1 MTQARPVRFGEF
13 KLDPLK
19 RELRKGDQLV
29 PLQNRAFE
37 CMAYLLSNRDRAVGR
52 DELIAAVWGSAD
64 VSDNLLDQMVLYA
77 RRAVGD
83 TGRHRHVIRT
93 IPHFGYSWI
102 APIDPAEDATDRGE
116 AIHAPPSAAVTR
128 MQSAAADESGR
139 EAGGVAPPRSERPSM
154 GSTGAAYARRYGPLL
169 ALLLLLPVLAVGVI
183 RLRMPAHAP
192 GSPAQLG
199 LVLPVAVAADASTS
213 WIRLGAMELIAER
226 LRVDGQPVMPSDS
239 VVALA
244 KGIDTAAFDPPA
256 AEAFAKTAGADLMFS
271 AAAESVNGRWRVLVK
286 TVHGRSPPLIAEAAA
301 PEVLVAAC
309 LAADRMAEAL
319 GFTPKKESDD
329 HPAEDEMIRRAQA
342 ALLEDRLDE
351 ARGWLARIPED
362 SSQFPDA
369 RYLEGRIELKTG
381 RYDEA
386 RKLFAAVADAQ
397 ASADE
402 PVSRARALYGIAI
415 AYFRQ
420 ADLASAA
427 RYFDESVALLD
438 RNHGPEADALL
449 GRVLTLRGYNYF
461 RMPDATAADKDFMR
475 ARLLLESS
483 ADAIGLMQLD
493 LDVGAAAVNT
503 GRFTDAVPLLERAAR
518 RAAAIHD
525 VGSELRAC
533 VELARVRVE
542 LAEPAAAL
550 ALDKRLQEL
559 LALVQEPKLKR
570 FVNAWRA
577 RIFAVNG
584 RLSDADDAIA
594 SALLNRSVD
603 EGGTAPSIG
612 ARLAWARGDF
622 DRSMADARIS
632 IEVPV
637 EGQDPRDTAV
647 AWLMLLRSQLATG
660 RADAASSTAARA
672 ADWAKLVDFA
682 PAGLY
687 GKLIE
692 AEFAA
697 ARHSDSAGRSYRDA
711 WALAN
716 EEQVPSDQLA
726 VADSYVRY
734 LIQTNDLAAAASVAT
749 RLAGW
754 ADRDYE
760 AALLQLRVYHALRKP
775 AAWSAALAQA
785 RTLAGERVVPPDL
798 ATLSPVPGSL

>member
-102 APIDPAEDATDRGE
+102 APIDPAEDAAGPGE
-116 AIHAPPSAAVTR
+116 RPDASAVVASTNTA
-128 MQSAAADESGR
+128 SATAAEIAR
-139 EAGGVAPPRSERPSM
+139 EAGDVPPSQTRPAPIRSA
-154 GSTGAAYARRYGPLL
+154 GAAYARQYWPVL
-169 ALLLLLPVLAVGVI
+169 ALLLLPLLASWFV
-183 RLRMPAHAP
+183 RLRTPVRAP
-192 GSPAQLG
+192 DSPVHMG

-244 KGIDTAAFDPPA
+244 KGIDTAAFDPPS
-256 AEAFAKTAGADLMFS
+256 AEAFAKTAGADLMIS
-271 AAAESVNGRWRVLVK
+271 AVAESINGRWRVQLK
-286 TVHGRSPPLIAEAAA
+286 TVHGRSPPLLAEAAA
-301 PEVLVAAC
+301 PEVLVAARV
-309 LAADRMAEAL
+309 AADRMAEAL
-319 GFTPKKESDD
+319 GFTPKAETDD
-329 HPAEDEMIRRAQA
+329 HPADEEMIRRAQA

-351 ARGWLARIPED
+351 ARGWLARIGQD
-362 SSQFPDA
+362 SNQFSDA

-386 RKLFAAVADAQ
+386 RTLFAAVADAQ

-402 PVSRARALYGIAI
+402 PVSRARALYGIAT

-420 ADLASAA
+420 ADLTSAA

-438 RNHGPEADALL
+438 RNHGPEADGLL
-449 GRVLTLRGYNYF
+449 GRVLTLRGYNFF
-461 RMPDATAADKDFMR
+461 RMPNPVAADKDFMR

-493 LDVGAAAVNT
+493 LDVGAAAVNS

-518 RAAAIHD
+518 RASAVHD
-525 VGSELRAC
+525 VGSELRAS

-542 LAEPAAAL
+542 LAEPASAL

-577 RIFAVNG
+577 RIFAANG
-584 RLSDADDAIA
+584 RLSDADDAI
-594 SALLNRSVD
+594 SLALLNRAED
-603 EGGTAPSIG
+603 EGGTAPSID
-612 ARLAWARGDF
+612 ARLAWARADF
-622 DRSMADARIS
+622 ERAIADARAS
-632 IEVPV
+632 IAVPV
-637 EGQDPRDTAV
+637 EGQDPRDTAI
-647 AWLMLLRSQLATG
+647 AWLILLRSQLATG
-660 RADAASSTAARA
+660 QIEAASSTAARA
-672 ADWAKLVDFA
+672 ADWAKVVDFA

-687 GKLIE
+687 EKLIE
-692 AEFAA
+692 AEFAV
-697 ARHSDSAGRSYRDA
+697 ARHSDSASQSYREA
-711 WALAN
+711 WAIAN
-716 EEQVPSDQLA
+716 EEQVPSDQLR

-734 LIQTNDLAAAASVAT
+734 LIQTRDLATAAAVAT

-760 AALLQLRVYHALRKP
+760 AALLQLRVYHALHKP
-775 AAWSAALAQA
+775 AAWSAALTQA
-785 RTLAGERVVPPDL
+785 RALAGERAIPADL
-798 ATLSPVPGSL
+798 ATLPPALGSL